1 MDVKINY
8 PKSKLLLNLTRTPI
22 SVNNDKLMNGLANG
36 TCEMSIYYLTS
47 NLIIIDIT
55 IKDYKLNY
63 F

>member
-1 MDVKINY
+1 MLKLITQNRQ
-8 PKSKLLLNLTRTPI
+8 LLLNLTRKPI

-47 NLIIIDIT
+47 RLIAIDII
-55 IKDYKLNY
+55 IKDYKVNY